1 VLEEA
6 RRLLLLG
13 WSVIP
18 LKPGGKAPLLRWRK
32 FMTARPSEDDLLQWW
47 KRWPD
52 ANLGVVTGAVSG
64 ISVLDVESTGLWA
77 LDVWHVSRTVTSV
90 SQGGGRH
97 FFFVHEAAHGTG
109 PWNIDGLH
117 VGDFRAE
124 GGIIA
129 LPPSRGPSGAYL
141 WDIAPWDREMCD
153 APSWFAVSQ
162 RSAPPKGPLDGPG
175 LAKTGK
181 TGRWASRSERDWAE
195 ATRLLA
201 SAVPVGEVVA
211 AIATGEAARSRSR
224 PLDYASRT
232 VERARASLV
241 AGSTELAVR
250 RVKVSAERVRLDLEG
265 GTVVH
270 VRRDSAKRRHAL
282 AVALGV
288 DPFVEPA
295 AARGRLLRVLRA
307 RNGAIRWFIRLV

>member
-1 VLEEA
+1 MLEQA
-6 RRLLLLG
+6 RRLLGLG

-18 LKPGGKAPLLRWRK
+18 LKPGGKAPLLKWRR
-32 FMTARPSEDDLLQWW
+32 FMTARPSDIDLIRWW
-47 KRWPD
+47 NRWPD
-52 ANLGVVTGAVSG
+52 ANLGVVTGSISG

-77 LDVWHVSRTVTSV
+77 LDVWHVPRTVTSV

-97 FFFVHEAAHGTG
+97 FFLVHEASHRTG
-109 PWNIDGLH
+109 PWSIDGLH

-129 LPPSRGPSGAYL
+129 LPPSRGPSGVYR
-141 WDIAPWDREMCD
+141 WDVAPWDREPCD
-153 APSWFAVSQ
+153 APSWFGVSQ
-162 RSAPPKGPLDGPG
+162 RSAPPKDRLGGPG
-175 LAKTGK
+175 LAK

-201 SAVPVGEVVA
+201 SGVPVGEVIA

-224 PLDYASRT
+224 PLDYARRT

-241 AGSTELAVR
+241 AESTELVVR
-250 RVKVSAERVRLDLEG
+250 RVKVSAERVRLDLGE

-270 VRRDSAKRRHAL
+270 VRRESVERRHAL
-282 AVALGV
+282 SVALGV